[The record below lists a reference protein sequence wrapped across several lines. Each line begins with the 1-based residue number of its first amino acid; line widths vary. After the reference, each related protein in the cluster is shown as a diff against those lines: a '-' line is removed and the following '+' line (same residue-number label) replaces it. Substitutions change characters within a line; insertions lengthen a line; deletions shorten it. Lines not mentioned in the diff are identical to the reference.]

1 MVFQFGKEQKSL
13 HTGEIKALEYI
24 ISRRELDINDPK

>member
-24 ISRRELDINDPK
+24 IVTIIVA